1 MAQLE
6 RIFDYL
12 CSETLQIIIP
22 LSFLSPLLKRL
33 CRLRP
38 NEVSGEICFT
48 MKVIKLLTAA
58 AIILSCMTAKA
69 QELVIRIDDMGAL
82 HSVNVASIDTYQN
95 GIAKS
100 VEVLAVGSWFPEAVK
115 MLKENP
121 GLDVGV
127 HLAITS
133 EWENVKWRPLTHC
146 PSLVDEN
153 GYFYPMMGPNPAY
166 PGQSVMEQMSGF
178 DIEEIEKEFRA
189 QIELTLK
196 NIPQITH
203 ISGHMYSTAFSPE
216 VIAVVKK
223 LSEEYN
229 LPSIDR
235 AEAFEQYDF
244 TYTGYDG
251 PKATYKEKVSSFI
264 KALDK
269 MEEGR
274 RYMFVDHPA
283 YNDSEMQTVMHIGYE
298 DVAVDRQGVTDLLKS
313 PEVMK
318 AIEDRGIKLI
328 DINLLTKSLPRAEAS
343 AKMVKAAD
351 KYLAAVDK
359 ADQNLH
365 SIMVVKDGNVIFEK
379 WMSEGTAEKPHIL
392 NSVSKTFTSMAVGLA
407 ISEGKLSLEDKLVDI
422 FPEYCPEN
430 PSEYLKEVNV
440 EHLLT
445 MNCGHS
451 TDPTYASRTNMEV
464 SWVKLFM
471 EHPFT
476 HKPGTIFCYNSLG
489 TYVLSAIVQ
498 KVTGEKVADYLYP
511 RLFRPLGI
519 NNVSWAESPE
529 GINTGGW
536 GLFLKTEDLAK
547 MGLMILQKGQFG
559 GRQVIPAEW
568 IEAASA
574 AQVPCV
580 PAGLNSDQAHL
591 MKKVI
596 KTSDWLQ
603 GYGYQMWRCRYNAFR
618 ADGANGQYIIVIPD
632 KNAVVVTTANIR
644 DMQGEIDLIWKHIY
658 PAL

>member
-1 MAQLE
+1 
-6 RIFDYL
+6 
-12 CSETLQIIIP
+12 
-22 LSFLSPLLKRL
+22 
-33 CRLRP
+33 
-38 NEVSGEICFT
+38 
-48 MKVIKLLTAA
+48 MKHIRLLTAA
-58 AIILSCMTAKA
+58 VLLLSCISAKA

-82 HSVNVASIDTYQN
+82 HSVNTASIDTYQN
-95 GIAKS
+95 GIARS
-100 VEVLAVGSWFPEAVK
+100 AEVLAVGSWFPEAVK

-153 GYFYPMMGPNPAY
+153 GYFFPMLSPNPAY
-166 PGQSVMEQMSGF
+166 PGQSVIENYERF
-178 DIEEIEKEFRA
+178 DIKEIEAEFRA
-189 QIELTLK
+189 QIELALK

-203 ISGHMYSTAFSPE
+203 ISGHMFSTAFSPE
-216 VIAVVKK
+216 VTEVVRK

-229 LPSIDR
+229 LPSVDR
-235 AEAFEQYDF
+235 AEAFQQYGF
-244 TYTGYDG
+244 TYVGYSG
-251 PKATYKEKVSSFI
+251 PKASSEEKIASFI
-264 KALDK
+264 KTLDS
-269 MEEGR
+269 MEPGK

-298 DVAVDRQGVTDLLKS
+298 DVAADRQGVTDLLKS
-313 PEVMK
+313 PEVLK
-318 AIEDRGIKLI
+318 AIEERGIKLI
-328 DINLLTKSLPRAEAS
+328 DINTLTKSLPRAEAS
-343 AKMVKAAD
+343 AKMAKAGE
-351 KYLAAVDK
+351 KYLAAV
-359 ADQNLH
+359 ADAGQDLH
-365 SIMVVKDGNVIFEK
+365 SIMVVKDGNVVFEK
-379 WMSEGTAEKPHIL
+379 WMSSGKENEPHIL

-407 ISEGKLSLEDKLVDI
+407 VSEGYFTLEDKIVDI

-430 PSEYLKEVNV
+430 PSENLKEMNV

-445 MNCGHS
+445 MTCGHS
-451 TDPTYASRTNMEV
+451 TDPTYASRKNTEV

-471 EHPFT
+471 EYPVT
-476 HKPGTIFCYNSLG
+476 HKPGTLYCYNSLG

-498 KVTGEKVADYLYP
+498 KKTGEKVADFLFP

-519 NNVSWAESPE
+519 NNVSWAECPQ

-547 MGLMILQKGQFG
+547 MGLMILQKGQLG
-559 GRQVIPAEW
+559 GRQVVPAEW

-574 AQVPCV
+574 YQVPCV

-591 MKKVI
+591 MKKAA

-618 ADGANGQYIIVIPD
+618 ADGANGQYIIMIPE
-632 KNAVVVTTANIR
+632 KNAVVVTTAHIE
-644 DMQGEIDLIWKHIY
+644 DMQSEINLIWKHIY